1 MGQRIETGQ
10 EVSTKD
16 VLKWS
21 LILTIAT
28 LGLAFPLPTIIAAIA
43 VITLKDI
50 LERKHWAVVLVGG
63 VIGTGLGGTALLV
76 KHFIAYGQLFGV
88 GGGVADVFGVAPPT
102 GFMLPPLGTFAI
114 AAMLAGIAGL
124 MGEGLGSALKGKDKV
139 VDEAADVVPEDRAER
154 RMKNIKRKPLLD
166 KIPGHPSNKSRITKK
181 NQGRIPVGRD
191 AKGKPIFIT
200 DKELSTH
207 MFLLGSTG
215 SGKTESLKWLAGAC
229 LDMDWDVTIIDLKED
244 TEPGG
249 LRDFCRAYALD
260 RDVAYQEV
268 SLSDLDGKW
277 WLNSLAG
284 MGPDDAFNAI
294 MALSEFDD
302 QYHQNMNRKA
312 VGQVMQM
319 MYHARSVAPTQ
330 FTLPSMFDIGMLLQ
344 NLKGAKRYQAAID
357 SAEGPGTSKELYPA
371 LHNPDKTITEE
382 AASFGT
388 RLTNLYDS
396 QAGRKVLL
404 PGNDRVELDVTAGGI
419 AYLGLSV
426 LGQPDTSKA
435 LSAAVLQRIAVM
447 TASVSQGRLKKGK
460 PRMVIVDEAS
470 SVNREIVIKLLQ
482 LARSANVRMCLAT
495 QSGEDWQSGG
505 EDDWGRL
512 TQNTNVAWIM
522 RQGSPSSA
530 QVAAEYLGTHK
541 KSTFK
546 HSVVDGELTSTGQL
560 NTDEEY
566 LVDFEDLRKFE
577 EGEFV
582 LRVGKPYQISWG
594 LGGMRTEELKR
605 YLDAGRPLPSPEG
618 WIYED
623 APAPA

>member
-1 MGQRIETGQ
+1 MAQKIKTGQ
-10 EVSTKD
+10 EVSSHD
-16 VLKWS
+16 LARWA
-21 LILTIAT
+21 LMATIAA
-28 LGLAFPLPTIIAAIA
+28 LALTFPLPVILAAAA
-43 VITLKDI
+43 VIGLRDYV
-50 LERKHWAVVLVGG
+50 ERKHWAVLLIAGLVG
-63 VIGTGLGGTALLV
+63 TALGGTALLA
-76 KHFIAYGQLFGV
+76 KHFIAYGQLFGLAP
-88 GGGVADVFGVAPPT
+88 GVASVFGVQAPT
-102 GFMLPPLGTFAI
+102 GFVLPPLGTIAI
-114 AAMLAGIAGL
+114 AAVLAGAAGL
-124 MGEGLGSALKGKDKV
+124 MGDRLGKTLKGKDGV
-139 VDEAADVVPEDRAER
+139 FSEGIVVVPEDRAER
-154 RMKNIKRKPLLD
+154 RMQNIKRKPLLD
-166 KIPGHPSNKSRITKK
+166 KIPGHPSNKRPPRKK
-181 NQGRIPVGRD
+181 DQGRIPMGRD
-191 AKGKPIFIT
+191 AKGRPIYLT
-200 DKELSTH
+200 EKELSTH

-229 LDMDWDVTIIDLKED
+229 LDLGWDVTIIDLKED

-249 LRDFCRAYALD
+249 LRDFCRAYSLD
-260 RDVAYQEV
+260 RDVPYQEV
-268 SLSDLDGKW
+268 SLSDMDGKW

-319 MYHARSVAPTQ
+319 MYHAREVAPAQ
-330 FTLPSMFDIGMLLQ
+330 FSLPSMYDIGIVLQ
-344 NLKGAKRYQAAID
+344 DLKKAKRFQAAID
-357 SAEGPGTSKELYPA
+357 AAEGPGTSRELYPA

-404 PGNDRVELDVTAGGI
+404 PGDDRKELDVTAEGI

-426 LGQPDTSKA
+426 LGQPDTAKA

-447 TASVSQGRLKKGK
+447 TASVSQGRIKKGR

-530 QVAAEYLGTHK
+530 EVAAEYLGTQK
-541 KSTFK
+541 LSKLS
-546 HSVVDGELTSTGQL
+546 HSVVDGELTRGGTVK
-560 NTDEEY
+560 TDEEL

-594 LGGMRTEELKR
+594 QGGMRVEELER
-605 YLDAGRPLPSPEG
+605 YLEAGRPKPTPEG
-618 WIYED
+618 WVYED
-623 APAPA
+623 APAAT